1 MAICKKC
8 GRRTGVLLDIGL
20 GKMLKPLLENTEYDV
35 NSNVKVDS
43 CSGCEDVTKPK
54 GRRRKKL
61 ME

>member
-35 NSNVKVDS
+35 NSNINVDS
-43 CSGCEDVTKPK
+43 CGGCEDEKKP
-54 GRRRKKL
+54 
-61 ME
+61 